1 VNSRP
6 CFETSSIY
14 DTNSLIWIAAR
25 QNSLRAQI
33 EFALRNIRGA
43 GAVRAYSGGLREVF
57 MSVVEIGLEALR
69 RADAGQ
75 KRAWCAALEAG
86 GILYFPET
94 PVPLSAEDKAF
105 LLGQQQT
112 DSSLHKNIAYKPAVD
127 VLTGLNGK
135 TGDSAAAERLRG
147 VMRWYSDTV
156 AAFLSEL
163 LEPYAGKMRRD
174 YASFRP
180 QEEQN
185 RDLPLRK
192 RNDLLHTDAFPTRPT
207 HGARILRFFN
217 NIHPERTR
225 DWVVSEAFKEL
236 APRFAP
242 GQIAPKPDS
251 GVGRAAKGAARALG
265 LGGALPAVKRTPYD
279 DFMMRFHN
287 FLKENEGWQRDAVKQ
302 PFQFPAGAS
311 WMVFT
316 DTVPHA
322 VLAGQYALEQT
333 FLVERSAQV
342 APEHAPLTVLEGIAG
357 AALV

>member
-1 VNSRP
+1 MAVTEIAL
-6 CFETSSIY
+6 ETVRTADS
-14 DTNSLIWIAAR
+14 AR
-25 QNSLRAQI
+25 
-33 EFALRNIRGA
+33 
-43 GAVRAYSGGLREVF
+43 
-57 MSVVEIGLEALR
+57 
-69 RADAGQ
+69 
-75 KRAWCAALEAG
+75 KRAWCGELEAG
-86 GILYFPET
+86 AILYFPQT
-94 PVPLSAEDKAF
+94 PVPVADEDVAF
-105 LLGQQQT
+105 LLGQQQV

-127 VLTGLNGK
+127 MLSGLDAKGGEGAAAARLRAVMRSYSE
-135 TGDSAAAERLRG
+135 TSAAFVE
-147 VMRWYSDTV
+147 S
-156 AAFLSEL
+156 FLA
-163 LEPYAGKMRRD
+163 PYTGKLRRD

-207 HGARILRFFN
+207 RGARILRFFN

-225 DWVVSEAFKEL
+225 DWVVSGAFREL
-236 APRFAP
+236 AARYAP
-242 GQIAPKPDS
+242 AEIAPKPDS
-251 GVGRAAKGAARALG
+251 AMGRAAKGAARALG
-265 LGGALPAVKRTPYD
+265 LGAALPGVKRTPYD

-287 FLKENEGWQRDAVKQ
+287 FLKENEDFQREAAKEA
-302 PFQFPAGAS
+302 FQFPAGSS

-342 APEHAPLTVLEGIAG
+342 APEHAPLTVLEAIAG